1 MINELTI
8 FVIFWIAAFA
18 VATAVLRKNPRL
30 GKLSFAVLIPC
41 LCLTAFAAWQLR
53 VAVPPPSRGSD
64 GGNGPTVDS
73 GITAAVYEPL
83 RPIEVI
89 GDGYTKA
96 SACMECHD
104 AQYESWHD
112 SYHRTMTQIAT
123 PDSVMGNF
131 KNQAVTFNGRTYQMT
146 EQGDLCWVELP
157 ASVVQANGQSVS
169 PSERT
174 QLPIVMSTGSHHM
187 QVYWFPMGQ
196 GRMLGQFPLVY
207 LKEDDRWVPRKSCFL
222 EPPTDQTDIEVGR
235 WNNTCLQ
242 CHTTNPKQL
251 LSRDF
256 VFDTK
261 VSEFGISCEACHGPG
276 EEHIAFQRARASD
289 SNASPAGTVA
299 PAGSNKDPAGSNKDL
314 AGLDQQVD
322 PIINPRNLDH
332 RLSSQVCGNCHSMA
346 THLDPATRNQ
356 GHTFRPGKELS
367 ESRHLYRCNPDSEAL
382 LKRQGQDPNAFYDS
396 VFWDDGMIRVTG
408 REFSGLSESPCYLQ
422 GTMSCIS
429 CHAVHQEAGDPR
441 TPEDWANDQL
451 AIDMDGDHGCTQ
463 CHNAEDYGES
473 HTHHDLASSGS
484 RCYNCHMPHTSYGLL
499 KANRSHQLF
508 SPNVAEDEAAGRP
521 NACNLCHLNETLDWT
536 ANQLESWYGIEKPK
550 LSETDSTLATGVNW
564 ALRGDAGTRAL
575 VAWHMGWQPAIDA
588 STSEWMARYLAH
600 LLADPYDVVRYIAGK
615 SLKAIEG
622 FGDLKYDY
630 VADVADRLSAQAN
643 AIKRWKER
651 ATTHASPDASVLIDS
666 HGKLLLQQFR
676 ELASQ
681 RDDKP
686 MFLNE

>member
-1 MINELTI
+1 MIIELTI

-41 LCLTAFAAWQLR
+41 LCLTAFAGWQLR
-53 VAVPPPSRGSD
+53 VAVQPPSLGS
-64 GGNGPTVDS
+64 NESSNPTVGA

-83 RPIEVI
+83 RPIEVT
-89 GDGYTKA
+89 GEGYTKA

-104 AQYESWHD
+104 EQYESWHD
-112 SYHRTMTQIAT
+112 SYHRTMTQVAT

-131 KNQAVTFNGRTYQMT
+131 KNQTVRFNGRTYQMT

-157 ASVVQANGQSVS
+157 ASVVQPDSQSVF

-187 QVYWFPMGQ
+187 QVYWFPMGK
-196 GRMLGQFPLVY
+196 GRILGQFPLVY

-276 EEHIAFQRARASD
+276 EEHIAFQRARSTA
-289 SNASPAGTVA
+289 SNANSQSTGDRANA
-299 PAGSNKDPAGSNKDL
+299 IHHL
-314 AGLDQQVD
+314 AEPTPEID
-322 PIINPRNLDH
+322 PIVNPANLDH

-346 THLDPATRNQ
+346 THLDPATRNN

-367 ESRHLYRCNPDSEAL
+367 ESRHMYRCNPDSEAL
-382 LKRQGQDPNAFYDS
+382 LKRQGQDPDTFYDS

-408 REFSGLSESPCYLQ
+408 REFSGLSESPCYLR

-429 CHAVHQEAGDPR
+429 CHAVHQEAGDTRPA
-441 TPEDWANDQL
+441 EVWANDQL
-451 AIDMDGDHGCTQ
+451 AIDMNGDHGCTQ
-463 CHNAEDYGES
+463 CHDADDYGEN

-484 RCYNCHMPHTSYGLL
+484 RCYNCHMPHTSYGLM

-508 SPNVAEDEAAGRP
+508 SPNVGKDEAAGRP

-588 STSEWMARYLAH
+588 SKPEWMARYLAH

-615 SLKAIEG
+615 SLKAIKG
-622 FGDLKYDY
+622 FGDLDYDY
-630 VADVADRLSAQAN
+630 VAKLADRLTVQAD
-643 AIKRWKER
+643 AIKRWNER
-651 ATTHASPDASVLIDS
+651 PQKKTSTGESVLLDPE
-666 HGKLLLQQFR
+666 GKLQQQRFR

-681 RDDKP
+681 RDDRP

>member
-1 MINELTI
+1 MIIELMI
-8 FVIFWIAAFA
+8 FFIFWVAAFA
-18 VATAVLRKNPRL
+18 VAAAVYRKNPRI
-30 GKLSFAVLIPC
+30 GKLCFLVLMPS
-41 LCLTAFAAWQLR
+41 LCVTALAAWQLR
-53 VAVPPPSRGSD
+53 FAMPPQP
-64 GGNGPTVDS
+64 VDPDEV
-73 GITAAVYEPL
+73 GRPAEAMKITAAMYEPL
-83 RPIEVI
+83 RPIEVAA
-89 GDGYTKA
+89 DGYTKA

-104 AQYESWHD
+104 EQYASWHD
-112 SYHRTMTQIAT
+112 SYHRTMTQLAT
-123 PDSVMGNF
+123 TKSVMGNF
-131 KNQAVTFNGRTYQMT
+131 KNQTVTFNGRTYKMT
-146 EQGDLCWVELP
+146 EDGDLCWVDLP
-157 ASVVQANGQSVS
+157 ANVVHPEGQKVS
-169 PSERT
+169 TEART
-174 QLPIVMSTGSHHM
+174 QLPIVLSTGSHHM
-187 QVYWFPMGQ
+187 QVYWFPMGK

-276 EEHIAFQRARASD
+276 EEHIAFQRKRSGNSDPSSAASVDRAD
-289 SNASPAGTVA
+289 SNNTSDEL
-299 PAGSNKDPAGSNKDL
+299 N
-314 AGLDQQVD
+314 QQVD
-322 PIINPRNLDH
+322 PIVNPRDLDH
-332 RLSSQVCGNCHSMA
+332 RLSSQVCGNCHAMS
-346 THLDPATRNQ
+346 THLDPTTRNN
-356 GHTFRPGKELS
+356 GHTFRPGNELS
-367 ESRHLYRCNPDSEAL
+367 GSRHLYRCNPDSEAL
-382 LKRQGQDPNAFYDS
+382 LKRQGQDPDAFYDS

-408 REFSGLSESPCYLQ
+408 REFSGLSESPCYLR
-422 GTMSCIS
+422 GKMSCIS
-429 CHAVHQEAGDPR
+429 CHAVHQESGDPR
-441 TPEDWANDQL
+441 SPKDWANDQL
-451 AIDMDGDHGCTQ
+451 AIDMGGDHGCTQ

-499 KANRSHQLF
+499 KANRSHQVF
-508 SPNVAEDEAAGRP
+508 SPNVAKDEAAGRP

-536 ANQLESWYGIEKPK
+536 ASQLASWYGIEKPE
-550 LSETDSTLATGVNW
+550 LSEADSRIASGVNW

-575 VAWHMGWQPAIDA
+575 VAWHMGWQPAMDA

-615 SLKAIEG
+615 SLRAIKG

-630 VADVADRLSAQAN
+630 VADIADRLSAQAN

-651 ATTHASPDASVLIDS
+651 STTHASPGDSVLIDPN
-666 HGKLLLQQFR
+666 GKLLLQQFR

>member
-1 MINELTI
+1 MINELKI
-8 FVIFWIAAFA
+8 FIIFWLAAFA
-18 VATAVLRKNPRL
+18 LALLVLRKNPRL
-30 GKLSFAVLIPC
+30 GKLCFAVLIPS
-41 LCLTAFAAWQLR
+41 LCLTAFAGWQLQTAEQAR
-53 VAVPPPSRGSD
+53 SLRSND
-64 GGNGPTVDS
+64 GKSPTDNI
-73 GITAAVYEPL
+73 GITAAMYEPF
-83 RPIEVI
+83 RPIEVV

-104 AQYESWHD
+104 EQYESWHD
-112 SYHRTMTQIAT
+112 SYHRTMTQLAT

-131 KNQAVTFNGRTYQMT
+131 KDQTVTFNGRTYQMT
-146 EQGDLCWVELP
+146 EQGDLCWVEVP
-157 ASVVQANGQSVS
+157 ASVVQPEGKNVS
-169 PSERT
+169 ATERT

-207 LKEDDRWVPRKSCFL
+207 LKQEDRWVPRKSCFL

-276 EEHIAFQRARASD
+276 EEHIAFQRARSGDSDGSSKSSGNQTD
-289 SNASPAGTVA
+289 SNSHFAEVT
-299 PAGSNKDPAGSNKDL
+299 
-314 AGLDQQVD
+314 QQAD

-332 RLSSQVCGNCHSMA
+332 RLSSQVCGNCHAMA
-346 THLDPATRNQ
+346 THLDPATRNN
-356 GHTFRPGKELS
+356 GHTFRPGQELS

-382 LKRQGQDPNAFYDS
+382 LKRQGQDPDAFYDS

-408 REFSGLSESPCYLQ
+408 REFSGLSESPCYLR
-422 GTMSCIS
+422 GKMSCIS
-429 CHAVHQEAGDPR
+429 CHAMHHETGDER
-441 TPEDWANDQL
+441 STEDWANDQL
-451 AIDMDGDHGCTQ
+451 AMDMDGDHGCTQ
-463 CHNAEDYGES
+463 CHTADDYGES
-473 HTHHDLASSGS
+473 HTHHDLDSSGS
-484 RCYNCHMPHTSYGLL
+484 RCYNCHMPHTSYGLM

-508 SPNVAEDEAAGRP
+508 SPNVAKDKAAGRP
-521 NACNLCHLNETLDWT
+521 NACNLCHLKETLDWT
-536 ANQLESWYGIEKPK
+536 ANQLASWYGIEKPE
-550 LSETDSTLATGVNW
+550 LSETNSRIAAGVNW

-615 SLKAIEG
+615 SLRAIEG

-630 VADVADRLSAQAN
+630 VADIADRLSAQAN

-651 ATTHASPDASVLIDS
+651 SATHASPGDSVLIDPN
-666 HGKLLLQQFR
+666 GNLLLQQFR

>member
-1 MINELTI
+1 MIIELTI
-8 FVIFWIAAFA
+8 FVSFWLAAFA
-18 VATAVLRKNPRL
+18 LATAVLRKNPSL

-41 LCLTAFAAWQLR
+41 LFLTAFAAWQLR
-53 VAVPPPSRGSD
+53 FAVQPPSGAPDGSE
-64 GGNGPTVDS
+64 GPAVDT

-83 RPIEVI
+83 RPIEVP

-104 AQYESWHD
+104 GQYESWHD
-112 SYHRTMTQIAT
+112 SFHRTMTQVAT

-131 KNQAVTFNGRTYQMT
+131 KDQAVTFNGRTYQMT
-146 EQGDLCWVELP
+146 EQGDLCWVEVP
-157 ASVVQANGQSVS
+157 ASIIQPDGQSVS
-169 PSERT
+169 PDKRT

-187 QVYWFPMGQ
+187 QVYWFPMGK

-207 LKEDDRWVPRKSCFL
+207 LKEEDRWVPRKSCFL
-222 EPPTDQTDIEVGR
+222 EPPTDQTDLEVGR

-276 EEHIAFQRARASD
+276 EEHIAFQRAKASESKANSENTAGRVD
-289 SNASPAGTVA
+289 ST
-299 PAGSNKDPAGSNKDL
+299 K
-314 AGLDQQVD
+314 GLSEQPQQVD
-322 PIINPRNLDH
+322 PIINPSDLDH
-332 RLSSQVCGNCHSMA
+332 RLSSQVCGNCHAMS
-346 THLDPATRNQ
+346 THLDPATRNN
-356 GHTFRPGKELS
+356 GHKFRPGKELS
-367 ESRHLYRCNPDSEAL
+367 ESRHIYRCNPDSEAL
-382 LKRQGQDPNAFYDS
+382 LRRQGQDPVAFYDS
-396 VFWDDGMIRVTG
+396 VFWKDGMIRVTG
-408 REFSGLSESPCYLQ
+408 REFSGLSESPCYLR
-422 GTMSCIS
+422 GKMSCIS
-429 CHAVHQEAGDPR
+429 CHAMHQEVGDKRPA
-441 TPEDWANDQL
+441 EDWANDQL
-451 AIDMDGDHGCTQ
+451 AIDMDGDHACTQ
-463 CHNAEDYGES
+463 CHDADDYGEN

-484 RCYNCHMPHTSYGLL
+484 RCYNCHMPHTSYGLM

-508 SPNVAEDEAAGRP
+508 SPDVAKDEAAGRP

-536 ANQLESWYGIEKPK
+536 ANHLENWYGIEKP
-550 LSETDSTLATGVNW
+550 EFNQTDSTLATGVNW

-588 STSEWMARYLAH
+588 SKADWMARYLAH

-615 SLKAIEG
+615 SLQTIKG
-622 FGDLKYDY
+622 FEDLDYDY
-630 VADVADRLSAQAN
+630 VADIASRVSAQAD
-643 AIKRWKER
+643 AIDRWNDKAEL
-651 ATTHASPDASVLIDS
+651 HDSKGSQILVDPD
-666 HGKLLLQQFR
+666 GQLLMQQFR

>member
-1 MINELTI
+1 VIIELTI

-18 VATAVLRKNPRL
+18 IATALLRKNPRL

-53 VAVPPPSRGSD
+53 LAVQPPPLGSD
-64 GGNGPTVDS
+64 GSDGPTENI
-73 GITAAVYEPL
+73 GITAAVYEPF
-83 RPIEVI
+83 RPIEVT

-104 AQYESWHD
+104 EQYESWHD

-123 PDSVMGNF
+123 TDSVMGNF
-131 KNQAVTFNGRTYQMT
+131 KNQTVAFNGRTYQMT
-146 EQGDLCWVELP
+146 EQGDLCWVEIP
-157 ASVVQANGQSVS
+157 TNVVQPEGQNVS

-187 QVYWFPMGQ
+187 QVYWFPMGK

-276 EEHIAFQRARASD
+276 EEHIAFQRKRSGNSDPSSAASVDRADSKNTSD
-289 SNASPAGTVA
+289 ELN
-299 PAGSNKDPAGSNKDL
+299 
-314 AGLDQQVD
+314 QQVD
-322 PIINPRNLDH
+322 PIVNPRDLDH
-332 RLSSQVCGNCHSMA
+332 RLSSQVCGNCHAMS
-346 THLDPATRNQ
+346 THLDPKTRNN
-356 GHTFRPGKELS
+356 GHTFRPGNELS
-367 ESRHLYRCNPDSEAL
+367 VSRHLYRCNPDSEAL
-382 LKRQGQDPNAFYDS
+382 LKRQGQNPDAFYDS
-396 VFWDDGMIRVTG
+396 VFWNDGMIRVTG
-408 REFSGLSESPCYLQ
+408 REFSGLSESPCYLR
-422 GTMSCIS
+422 GKMSCIS
-429 CHAVHQEAGDPR
+429 CHAVHQESGDPR
-441 TPEDWANDQL
+441 SPEEWANDQL
-451 AIDMDGDHGCTQ
+451 AIDMGGDHGCTQ

-484 RCYNCHMPHTSYGLL
+484 RCYNCHMPHTSYGLM

-508 SPNVAEDEAAGRP
+508 SPDVGKDKAAGRP
-521 NACNLCHLNETLDWT
+521 NACNLCHLNQTLDWT
-536 ANQLESWYGIEKPK
+536 ANHLDSWYGIEKPE
-550 LSETDSTLATGVNW
+550 LSQKDSTLASGVNW

-615 SLKAIEG
+615 SLSAIEG

-630 VADVADRLSAQAN
+630 VADIADRLSAQAN
-643 AIKRWKER
+643 AIKRWNER
-651 ATTHASPDASVLIDS
+651 SATHASPGNSVLIDPN
-666 HGKLLLQQFR
+666 GKLLLQQFR

>member
-1 MINELTI
+1 MIIELTI

-18 VATAVLRKNPRL
+18 IATALLRKNPRL

-53 VAVPPPSRGSD
+53 LAVQPPPLGSD
-64 GGNGPTVDS
+64 SSNGPTENI
-73 GITAAVYEPL
+73 GITAAVYEPF
-83 RPIEVI
+83 RPIEVT

-104 AQYESWHD
+104 EQYESWHD

-123 PDSVMGNF
+123 TDSVMGNF
-131 KNQAVTFNGRTYQMT
+131 KNQTVAFNGRTYQMT
-146 EQGDLCWVELP
+146 EQGDLCWVEIP
-157 ASVVQANGQSVS
+157 TNVVQPEGQNVS

-187 QVYWFPMGQ
+187 QVYWFPMGK

-276 EEHIAFQRARASD
+276 EEHIAFQRKRSGNSDPSSAASVDRAD
-289 SNASPAGTVA
+289 SNNTSDEL
-299 PAGSNKDPAGSNKDL
+299 N
-314 AGLDQQVD
+314 QQVD
-322 PIINPRNLDH
+322 PIVNPRDLDH
-332 RLSSQVCGNCHSMA
+332 RLSSQVCGNCHAMS
-346 THLDPATRNQ
+346 THLDPKTRNN
-356 GHTFRPGKELS
+356 GHTFRPGDELS
-367 ESRHLYRCNPDSEAL
+367 VSRHLYRCNPDSEAL
-382 LKRQGQDPNAFYDS
+382 LKRQGQNPDAFYDS
-396 VFWDDGMIRVTG
+396 VFWNDGMIRVTG
-408 REFSGLSESPCYLQ
+408 REFSGLSESPCYLR
-422 GTMSCIS
+422 GKMSCIS
-429 CHAVHQEAGDPR
+429 CHAVHQESGDPR
-441 TPEDWANDQL
+441 SPEEWANDQL
-451 AIDMDGDHGCTQ
+451 AIDMGGDHGCTQ

-484 RCYNCHMPHTSYGLL
+484 RCYNCHMPHTSYGLM

-508 SPNVAEDEAAGRP
+508 SPDVGKDKAAGRP
-521 NACNLCHLNETLDWT
+521 NACNLCHLNQTLDWT
-536 ANQLESWYGIEKPK
+536 ANHLDSWYGIEKPE
-550 LSETDSTLATGVNW
+550 LSQKDSTLASGVNW

-615 SLKAIEG
+615 SLRAIEG

-630 VADVADRLSAQAN
+630 VADIADRLSAQAN
-643 AIKRWKER
+643 AIKRWNER
-651 ATTHASPDASVLIDS
+651 SATHASPGNSVLIDPN
-666 HGKLLLQQFR
+666 GKLLLQQFR

>member
-1 MINELTI
+1 MNIELTI
-8 FVIFWIAAFA
+8 FVFFWLVAFA
-18 VATAVLRKNPRL
+18 AALVMLRLNPRL
-30 GKLSFAVLIPC
+30 GKLSLAVLIPC
-41 LCLTAFAAWQLR
+41 LCLTAFVGWQLHTAEQPR
-53 VAVPPPSRGSD
+53 SLGSND
-64 GGNGPTVDS
+64 VNDPTEEI
-73 GITAAVYEPL
+73 GITAAVYEPF
-83 RPIEVI
+83 RPIEVA

-104 AQYESWHD
+104 EQYNSWHD
-112 SYHRTMTQIAT
+112 SYHRTMTQLAT
-123 PDSVMGNF
+123 TDSVMGNF
-131 KNQAVTFNGRTYQMT
+131 KNQTVTFNGRTYRMT
-146 EQGDLCWVELP
+146 EQGDLCWVEVP
-157 ASVVQANGQSVS
+157 ANVVQPEGQNVP
-169 PSERT
+169 PSERAK
-174 QLPIVMSTGSHHM
+174 LPIVMSTGSHHM

-276 EEHIAFQRARASD
+276 EEHIAFQRARSGDSD
-289 SNASPAGTVA
+289 RTSVNRADFNP
-299 PAGSNKDPAGSNKDL
+299 KL
-314 AGLDQQVD
+314 AQGNPQLD
-322 PIINPRNLDH
+322 PIVNPRDLDH
-332 RLSSQVCGNCHSMA
+332 RLSSQVCGNCHAMA
-346 THLDPATRNQ
+346 THLDPSTRNN
-356 GHTFRPGKELS
+356 GHTFRPGKALS

-382 LKRQGQDPNAFYDS
+382 LKRQGQDPDAFYDS

-408 REFSGLSESPCYLQ
+408 REFSGLSESPCYLR

-429 CHAVHQEAGDPR
+429 CHAVHQESGDARPS
-441 TPEDWANDQL
+441 EDWANDQL

-463 CHNAEDYGES
+463 CHNAKDYGEN

-484 RCYNCHMPHTSYGLL
+484 RCYNCHMPHTSYGLM

-508 SPNVAEDEAAGRP
+508 SPDVAKDEAAGRP
-521 NACNLCHLNETLDWT
+521 NACNLCHLNETLNWT
-536 ANQLESWYGIEKPK
+536 ASHLETWYGIDKPE
-550 LSETDSTLATGVNW
+550 LSKMDSKLATGVNW
-564 ALRGDAGTRAL
+564 ALRGDAGTRAI

-588 STSEWMARYLAH
+588 SKSDWMARYLTH
-600 LLADPYDVVRYIAGK
+600 LLTDPYDVVRYIAGK
-615 SLKAIEG
+615 SLKAIKE
-622 FGDLKYDY
+622 FRDLEYDY
-630 VADVADRLSAQAN
+630 VADIADRLSAQAD
-643 AIKRWKER
+643 AIKRWNVKSENHQS
-651 ATTHASPDASVLIDS
+651 TGEQILIDS
-666 HGKLLLQQFR
+666 EGKLLIQQFR